1 MESFEVS
8 MLDTDDVACRIGD
21 LQKVIEAHQ
30 KRAHQHLQLAA
41 KVHRSLLPLPV
52 QTDRIDVDV
61 RYLPV
66 EQVGGD
72 YCQVRFPSDDV
83 YYITMCDVT
92 GHGIGAALLATR
104 VSSEVRHSV
113 LSGKP
118 PAQVLDA
125 LNRFVCDNFGDAGL
139 FLTFLAVR
147 IDVANREITW
157 SGAGHPS
164 GILLRP
170 DGTTAW
176 LASQN
181 LMIGV
186 QPECLGTEPE
196 HRVHLA
202 AGDRVLLYTDGL
214 TEVFDSSG
222 SELGESGL
230 AAIAVS
236 ERSDDLF
243 GMTDSILERI
253 HAFQHGPATDD
264 RTLILIGLK

>member
-8 MLDTDDVACRIGD
+8 MLDTDDVACRIGN

-72 YCQVRFPSDDV
+72 YCQVRFPSEDV
-83 YYITMCDVT
+83 CYITMCDVT
-92 GHGIGAALLATR
+92 GHGIGAAWLATR

-113 LSGKP
+113 LSGK
-118 PAQVLDA
+118 
-125 LNRFVCDNFGDAGL
+125 
-139 FLTFLAVR
+139 
-147 IDVANREITW
+147 
-157 SGAGHPS
+157 S
-164 GILLRP
+164 
-170 DGTTAW
+170 
-176 LASQN
+176 
-181 LMIGV
+181 
-186 QPECLGTEPE
+186 
-196 HRVHLA
+196 
-202 AGDRVLLYTDGL
+202 L
-214 TEVFDSSG
+214 TEVLDSSG